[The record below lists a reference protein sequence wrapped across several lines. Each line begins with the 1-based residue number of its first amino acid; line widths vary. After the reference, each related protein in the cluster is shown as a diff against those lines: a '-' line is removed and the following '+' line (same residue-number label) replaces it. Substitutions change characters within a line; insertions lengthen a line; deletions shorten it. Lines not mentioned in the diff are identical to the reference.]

1 MNNFCQNMQVFG
13 SKKAVNE
20 IRNGYIKIGFMPYAE
35 GSALIVTG
43 NTRVICTATVEE
55 GVPPFMQ
62 GSGEG
67 WLTAEYAMLP
77 RSTQERVRRPGAKPD
92 GRATE
97 IQRLIGRSLRA
108 ALDLPRLGEY
118 TIRIDCDVLQA
129 DGGTRTASITGAY
142 VALVEALRHMQRNGQ
157 LPCGDLPL
165 LGQVAAV
172 SVGIIDGEP
181 RLDLC
186 YEEDSRADV
195 DMNVVL
201 LRKGENFELV
211 EVQGTAEHHSFGRA
225 QLNELLDMAEF
236 GIKRLMQTQSLELE
250 AAERL
255 RQANKSHK
263 LLVASGNEHKVAEIR
278 ELLQGSGWEVFSL
291 HDVPEFEMSPEDSPT
306 FEGNAQIKAQDGA
319 NANLMWTLADDSGLM
334 VDYLDGEPGV
344 RSARYAGEQKDDSAN
359 NRKLLAA
366 MQDCPTEQRT
376 ARFVCALALVSPSG
390 ELYHVSRGVCE
401 GSIGYEERG
410 NMGFGYDPLFIM
422 ASGER
427 TMAELDMEA
436 KNQVSHRAAALRDM
450 LPVLQAIISQR
461 VGE

>member
-1 MNNFCQNMQVFG
+1 
-13 SKKAVNE
+13 
-20 IRNGYIKIGFMPYAE
+20 
-35 GSALIVTG
+35 
-43 NTRVICTATVEE
+43 
-55 GVPPFMQ
+55 
-62 GSGEG
+62 
-67 WLTAEYAMLP
+67 MLP

-142 VALVEALRHMQRNGQ
+142 VALVEALRHMQRNGL
-157 LPCGDLPL
+157 LPAGELPL
-165 LGQVAAV
+165 LGQVAAI

-201 LRKGENFELV
+201 LRKGEDFELV

-225 QLNELLDMAEF
+225 QLNELLDMAES
-236 GIKRLMQTQSLELE
+236 GIKQLMEMQNVQLD

-255 RQANKSHK
+255 REANESHR

-278 ELLQGSGWEVFSL
+278 ELLRGSGWEVLSL
-291 HDVPEFEMSPEDSPT
+291 HDVPKFAMSPEDAPT
-306 FEGNAQIKAQDGA
+306 FEGNAQIKALDGA

-334 VDYLDGEPGV
+334 VDYLGGDPGV
-344 RSARYAGEQKDDSAN
+344 RSARYAGEQKDDAAN

-366 MQDCPTEQRT
+366 MQDCPADERS
-376 ARFVCALALVSPSG
+376 ARFVCALALASPSG
-390 ELYHVSRGVCE
+390 QVYHVSRGVCE

-410 NMGFGYDPLFIM
+410 DKGFGYDPLFIM
-422 ASGER
+422 ADGKR
-427 TMAELDMEA
+427 TMAELDMDA
-436 KNQVSHRAAALRDM
+436 KNLVSHRAAALRDM
-450 LPVLQAIISQR
+450 QQVLQAIIAEKPR
-461 VGE
+461 D